1 MFDKCK
7 NLVFRVVLSLVLLG
21 AVSAAVGLGAR
32 AAGHRAQRSAVHSI
46 EKAHFAPKFS
56 RVALIVGNGEYP
68 DADGPLVQP
77 SDDVRALTPVL
88 QKAGFGVV
96 ALEDARERDLRAA
109 VATIKMQM
117 KTDAIVFVFYSGYA
131 IQVDREDFII
141 PVDAKIWNEE
151 DVLRQGIS
159 IDGVLADL
167 RLAGAGAELVA
178 VDASW
183 RNPFERRFRAFSHGL
198 APVVAPVNSLVLVS
212 EPFDWTTD
220 NRAALR
226 GLGRQ
231 MVASLGAAPG
241 SAEEVFRKI
250 RSDLVRSSAG
260 SRMPTITSSLTEEVV
275 LSMIPSSELFNR
287 ANDSAARS
295 NRSRRPGVS

>member
-1 MFDKCK
+1 MRAIRRIGGRRVRQMQKSR
-7 NLVFRVVLSLVLLG
+7 FRVVLSLALLG

-32 AAGHRAQRSAVHSI
+32 AAAHRAHRAGAVHSI

-56 RVALIVGNGEYP
+56 RVALIVGNGKYP
-68 DADGPLVQP
+68 DADAPLVKP
-77 SDDVRALTPVL
+77 SDDVRALTPAL

-109 VATIKMQM
+109 VATIKTRM
-117 KTDAIVFVFYSGYA
+117 KTDATVVVFYSGYA

-141 PVDAKIWNEE
+141 PVDAKIWTED

-159 IDGVLADL
+159 IDGLLSDL

-183 RNPFERRFRAFSHGL
+183 RNPFERRCRAFSHGL
-198 APVVAPVNSLVLVS
+198 APVVAAVNSLVLVS

-220 NRAALR
+220 NREALR

-231 MVASLGAAPG
+231 MVASLCAAPE

-260 SRMPTITSSLTEEVV
+260 SRVPTITSSLTEEVV
-275 LSMIPSSELFNR
+275 LPMIPSRGLLVQL
-287 ANDSAARS
+287 DQ
-295 NRSRRPGVS
+295 